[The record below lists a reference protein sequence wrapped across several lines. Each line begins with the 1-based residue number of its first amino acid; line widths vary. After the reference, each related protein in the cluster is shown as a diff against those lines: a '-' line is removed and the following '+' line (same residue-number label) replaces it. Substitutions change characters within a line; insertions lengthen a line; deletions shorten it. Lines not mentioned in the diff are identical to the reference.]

1 MAAGDDVERGSRA
14 TRLEVTTAR
23 LPAPLRWRQRAR
35 LPLMA
40 LGMLALAGALAGG
53 LARLGWRL
61 PTTAG
66 LVVFHGPLMVAGFLG
81 TVIGLERA
89 VALGRLWAYVAPL
102 ATGLGAVALAAGAPG
117 GAWLMTLGS
126 AVMVLVFV
134 EIVREQMALFTG
146 VMALGACS
154 WLAGQIL
161 WVAEWPIHRVVY
173 WWVGF
178 LVLTIAGE
186 RLELT
191 RLLRLGVKSRAA
203 FLGAVTIF
211 LVGLALTTFV
221 PDAGVRVTGAAMTA
235 MAIWLGV
242 FDIARRTVRTSGLTR
257 FIAVALLSGYVWL
270 GVAGLLAL
278 RFGSVAA
285 GPQYDAILH
294 ALFVGFVFS
303 TIFGHAPIIF
313 PAVLGVRVAYRPA
326 FYLPL
331 GLLHASLVLRVVGD
345 CAPWLQGRRW
355 GGLLNAVAVIVF
367 FANMAYGILA
377 SRPRAESARA
387 ERAGPL
393 APYSRVETP

>member
-1 MAAGDDVERGSRA
+1 MPTS
-14 TRLEVTTAR
+14 
-23 LPAPLRWRQRAR
+23 LRRRQRAR
-35 LPLMA
+35 RPLIA
-40 LGMLALAGALAGG
+40 VGVLALLGGIGGG
-53 LARLGWRL
+53 LARLGWPL

-89 VALGRLWAYVAPL
+89 VAVGRLWAYTAPV

-117 GAWLMTLGS
+117 GIWLMTLGS

-134 EIVREQMALFTG
+134 QIVRKQVALFTI

-154 WLAGQIL
+154 WLAGQSL
-161 WVAEWPIHRVVY
+161 WLGGWPIHRVVF

-191 RLLRLGVKSRAA
+191 RLLRLDAKSRAA
-203 FLGAVTIF
+203 FLGAIVVLLI
-211 LVGLALTTFV
+211 GIALTSFV
-221 PDAGVRVTGAAMTA
+221 PDSGVRLAGAAMVV
-235 MAIWLGV
+235 MAIWLGI
-242 FDIARRTVRTSGLTR
+242 FDIARRTIRTSGVTR
-257 FIAVALLSGYVWL
+257 FIAAALLSGYVWL
-270 GVAGLLAL
+270 GVAGVLAL
-278 RFGSVAA
+278 RFGAVAA

-303 TIFGHAPIIF
+303 MIFGHAPIIF
-313 PAVLGVRVAYRPA
+313 PAVLGIRVVYRSA

-331 GLLHASLVLRVVGD
+331 GLLHASLVLRVIGD

-355 GGLLNAVAVIVF
+355 GGLLNAIAIIVF
-367 FANMAYGILA
+367 FGSMAYGIVA
-377 SRPRAESARA
+377 SRSRAESARA
-387 ERAGPL
+387 GRTDPL
-393 APYSRVETP
+393 APNSRPETS

>member
-1 MAAGDDVERGSRA
+1 
-14 TRLEVTTAR
+14 
-23 LPAPLRWRQRAR
+23 
-35 LPLMA
+35 
-40 LGMLALAGALAGG
+40 
-53 LARLGWRL
+53 
-61 PTTAG
+61 
-66 LVVFHGPLMVAGFLG
+66 MVAGFLG

-89 VALGRLWAYVAPL
+89 VALGRLWAYAAPV
-102 ATGLGAVALAAGAPG
+102 ATGLGAVALAAGAAG

-134 EIVREQMALFTG
+134 EILRTQTALFTT

-161 WVAEWPIHRVVY
+161 WTAGWPIHRVVY
-173 WWVGF
+173 WWIGF

-203 FLGAVTIF
+203 FVSAIVVF
-211 LVGLALTTFV
+211 LIGIALTPLA
-221 PDAGVRVTGAAMTA
+221 PDAGVRLAGAAMVGL
-235 MAIWLGV
+235 AIWLGV
-242 FDIARRTVRTSGLTR
+242 FDVARRTVLTSGLTR

-278 RFGSVAA
+278 RFGGVAA
-285 GPQYDAILH
+285 GPEYDAILH

-303 TIFGHAPIIF
+303 MIFGHAPIIF
-313 PAVLGVRVAYRPA
+313 PAVLGLRVAYRSA

-331 GLLHASLVLRVVGD
+331 GVLHASLVLRVIGD

-355 GGLLNAVAVIVF
+355 GGLGNAVAIILF
-367 FANMAYGILA
+367 FATMAFGILA
-377 SRPRAESARA
+377 SRARA
-387 ERAGPL
+387 EPVRAERIDTG
-393 APYSRVETP
+393 APFSSLETP